1 MIEKTTKE
9 YIFNEL
15 NILINDSFLNNS
27 NMKSIL
33 LKVQANIEEIA
44 KLAKIVEEL
53 KYGDNDLENEI
64 SVPGKPEKTLV
75 RMPLNR
81 NSNQNYIEVKIKLV
95 ELENSLKCLK
105 ELLDQ
110 NLKGTIYEDE
120 DEKFK
125 EVSTDNIKDF
135 IKNVYL
141 IVKNLME
148 KVFLIKFIGWKSF
161 L

>member
-44 KLAKIVEEL
+44 KLSKIVEEL

-81 NSNQNYIEVKIKLV
+81 NSNQNYIEVKIKLA

-125 EVSTDNIKDF
+125 EVATDNLKDF

-148 KVFLIKFIGWKSF
+148 RVFLI
-161 L
+161 

>member
-135 IKNVYL
+135 IKNLYL

-148 KVFLIKFIGWKSF
+148 KVFLIKFIG
-161 L
+161 

>member
-148 KVFLIKFIGWKSF
+148 KVFLIKFIG
-161 L
+161 

>member
-1 MIEKTTKE
+1 MSSRLISCS
-9 YIFNEL
+9 II
-15 NILINDSFLNNS
+15 ILFTLIG
-27 NMKSIL
+27 I
-33 LKVQANIEEIA
+33 VQP
-44 KLAKIVEEL
+44 V
-53 KYGDNDLENEI
+53 YDLENEI